1 MYHKGYYLV
10 TIDDGEVTSL
20 DGSHSKKSEVNK
32 ALYLLGRLGLS
43 DEKSKHVG
51 IKLAEEVDLKRD
63 DFYSWLTDQ
72 LNSGSIPSFKVAPKA
87 SGRVDEEALDLMGS
101 IIGSQRK

>member
-1 MYHKGYYLV
+1 MYYRGYYLV
-10 TIDDGEVTSL
+10 TIDDGKVTSL
-20 DGSHSKKSEVNK
+20 DGSHSRKSEVNK
-32 ALYLLGRLGLS
+32 AFYLLGRLGLS
-43 DEKSKHVG
+43 DKNSKHVG
-51 IKLAEEVDLKRD
+51 IKLTKEVNLKRD
-63 DFYSWLTDQ
+63 DFYNWLTDQ